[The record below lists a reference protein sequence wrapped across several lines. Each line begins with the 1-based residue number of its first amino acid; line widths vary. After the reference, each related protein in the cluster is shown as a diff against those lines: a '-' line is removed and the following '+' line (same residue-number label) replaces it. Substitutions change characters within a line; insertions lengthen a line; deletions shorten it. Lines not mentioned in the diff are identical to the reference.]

1 MKGGHVNVNE
11 LDGRVAIVTGGAG
24 GLGRGI
30 VERFVAEG
38 ARVVIADL
46 NVAAGKEL
54 AESLGPAALFRA
66 VDVADPEDVRGL
78 VEFSLNSF
86 GGLHVMVNN
95 AGVSGT
101 MHRSFL
107 DDDLADFSQ
116 VMGVNVLGVL
126 AGTTH
131 AARHMATAGGGS
143 IINVSSIGGLTAG
156 RSVITYR
163 ASKAAVI
170 HASKSAAIALA
181 EYDIRVNCIAPGNIT
196 TPLLASSVAGQA
208 DADATVAATRQ
219 KMAATAAAAARRH
232 RRRCRRGGAVPGE
245 RPVGLCD
252 RHRRCRSTAA
262 RRREARSTSTAWRS
276 WALSRRRP
284 DDGGPHPGRLAL
296 GRRHWSA
303 ALRPPALARPRRAS

>member
-1 MKGGHVNVNE
+1 VSGSE
-11 LDGRVAIVTGGAG
+11 LDGRVAIVTGGAS

-46 NVAAGKEL
+46 NADLGKEL
-54 AESLGPAALFRA
+54 AESLGPAAVFHA
-66 VDVADPEDVRGL
+66 VDVADPEAVRGL
-78 VEFSLNSF
+78 VEFGLTSF

-107 DDDLADFSQ
+107 DDDLADFNK
-116 VMGVNVLGVL
+116 VMGVNLLGVL

-143 IINVSSIGGLTAG
+143 IINVSSIGGVTAG
-156 RSVITYR
+156 RTMITYR

-181 EYDIRVNCIAPGNIT
+181 EHNIRVNCIAPGNIT

-208 DADATVAATRQ
+208 DADATVAVTRQ
-219 KMAATAAAAARRH
+219 KMAAMRPLQREGTAADVAEAALYLAS
-232 RRRCRRGGAVPGE
+232 
-245 RPVGLCD
+245 D
-252 RHRRCRSTAA
+252 RSAYVTGIVM
-262 RRREARSTSTAWRS
+262 
-276 WALSRRRP
+276 P
-284 DDGGPHPGRLAL
+284 IDGGTTAGSTVDLARLAQFQ
-296 GRRHWSA
+296 A
-303 ALRPPALARPRRAS
+303 PPA

>member
-1 MKGGHVNVNE
+1 MNE

-30 VERFVAEG
+30 AKRFAAEG

-46 NVAAGKEL
+46 NDSPGKEV
-54 AESLGPAALFRA
+54 AESLGPAAVFRA
-66 VDVADPEDVRGL
+66 VDVADPDEVRAL
-78 VEFSLNSF
+78 VEFSLNAF

-107 DDDLADFSQ
+107 DDDLADFSR

-131 AARHMATAGGGS
+131 AARRMATAGGGS

-181 EYDIRVNCIAPGNIT
+181 EYNIRVNCIAPGHIT
-196 TPLLASSVAGQA
+196 TPLLASSMDGQA
-208 DADATVAATRQ
+208 DADARVAATR
-219 KMAATAAAAARRH
+219 KMMDATRPLQRAGTAADIAEAALYLASDRSAYVT
-232 RRRCRRGGAVPGE
+232 GIVM
-245 RPVGLCD
+245 PV
-252 RHRRCRSTAA
+252 
-262 RRREARSTSTAWRS
+262 
-276 WALSRRRP
+276 
-284 DDGGPHPGRLAL
+284 DGGTTAGSTVNLGRLMQFQA
-296 GRRHWSA
+296 
-303 ALRPPALARPRRAS
+303 PPA

>member
-1 MKGGHVNVNE
+1 VSVNE

-46 NVAAGKEL
+46 SADPGKEL

-66 VDVADPEDVRGL
+66 SDVADPEDVRGL
-78 VEFSLNSF
+78 VEFTLNSF

-107 DDDLADFSQ
+107 DDDLADFSK
-116 VMGVNVLGVL
+116 VMGVNLLGVL
-126 AGTTH
+126 AGMTH

-143 IINVSSIGGLTAG
+143 IINVSSIGGVTAG
-156 RSVITYR
+156 RTVITYR

-181 EYDIRVNCIAPGNIT
+181 EHNIRVNCIAPGHIV

-208 DADATVAATRQ
+208 DADARVAATR
-219 KMAATAAAAARRH
+219 KMMDATRPLQRTGTAADIAEAALYLASDRSAYVT
-232 RRRCRRGGAVPGE
+232 GIVM
-245 RPVGLCD
+245 PV
-252 RHRRCRSTAA
+252 
-262 RRREARSTSTAWRS
+262 
-276 WALSRRRP
+276 
-284 DDGGPHPGRLAL
+284 DGGTTAGSTVNFDRLAQL
-296 GRRHWSA
+296 GLFQA
-303 ALRPPALARPRRAS
+303 PPA

>member
-1 MKGGHVNVNE
+1 M
-11 LDGRVAIVTGGAG
+11 
-24 GLGRGI
+24 
-30 VERFVAEG
+30 AEG

-46 NVAAGKEL
+46 NVGPGKEL
-54 AESLGPAALFRA
+54 AESLGPAAVFRA
-66 VDVADPEDVRGL
+66 VDVADPDDVRGL
-78 VEFSLNSF
+78 VEFTLHSF

-107 DDDLADFSQ
+107 DDDLADFSR

-181 EYDIRVNCIAPGNIT
+181 E
-196 TPLLASSVAGQA
+196 LQHQGQLHRA
-208 DADATVAATRQ
+208 RQHHDPAARELGGGTGRRGRDGGGDP
-219 KMAATAAAAARRH
+219 AEDGRHAAAAARRH

-245 RPVGLCD
+245 RPVGLRD
-252 RHRRCRSTAA
+252 RHRHAG
-262 RRREARSTSTAWRS
+262 RRR
-276 WALSRRRP
+276 L
-284 DDGGPHPGRLAL
+284 GGGEHGQ
-296 GRRHWSA
+296 
-303 ALRPPALARPRRAS
+303 LRPPGAAGRSQAPSG

>member
-1 MKGGHVNVNE
+1 MNE

-46 NVAAGKEL
+46 NVDLGKDL
-54 AESLGPAALFRA
+54 AESLGPAAVFHTT
-66 VDVADPEDVRGL
+66 DVADPDAVRGL
-78 VEFSLNSF
+78 VEFTVHSF

-131 AARHMATAGGGS
+131 AARHMAAAGGGS
-143 IINVSSIGGLTAG
+143 IINISSIGGVTAG
-156 RSVITYR
+156 RTVITYR

-181 EYDIRVNCIAPGNIT
+181 EHNIRVNCIAPGNIT

-208 DADATVAATRQ
+208 DADATVSVTRQ
-219 KMAATAAAAARRH
+219 KMAAMRPLRREGTAADVAEAALYLASDRSAYVT
-232 RRRCRRGGAVPGE
+232 GIVM
-245 RPVGLCD
+245 PV
-252 RHRRCRSTAA
+252 
-262 RRREARSTSTAWRS
+262 
-276 WALSRRRP
+276 
-284 DDGGPHPGRLAL
+284 DGGTTAGSTVNLGRLAQFQAP
-296 GRRHWSA
+296 SA
-303 ALRPPALARPRRAS
+303 

>member
-1 MKGGHVNVNE
+1 VNGSELGGK
-11 LDGRVAIVTGGAG
+11 VAIVTGGAS
-24 GLGRGI
+24 GLGRGM
-30 VERFVAEG
+30 VERFAAEG

-46 NVAAGKEL
+46 NVDLGKEL
-54 AESLGPAALFRA
+54 AESLGPSALFRA
-66 VDVADPEDVRGL
+66 VDVSDPDDVRGL
-78 VEFSLNSF
+78 VEFTLNSF

-107 DDDLADFSQ
+107 DDDLADFNR

-143 IINVSSIGGLTAG
+143 IINVSSIGGVTAG

-181 EYDIRVNCIAPGNIT
+181 EHNIRVNCIAPGHIV

-208 DADATVAATRQ
+208 DADARVTATR
-219 KMAATAAAAARRH
+219 KMMDATRPLQRAGTAADIAEAALYLASDRSAYVT
-232 RRRCRRGGAVPGE
+232 GIVM
-245 RPVGLCD
+245 PV
-252 RHRRCRSTAA
+252 
-262 RRREARSTSTAWRS
+262 
-276 WALSRRRP
+276 
-284 DDGGPHPGRLAL
+284 DGGTTAGSTVNFARLAQQ
-296 GRRHWSA
+296 GTFQ
-303 ALRPPALARPRRAS
+303 PPTA

>member
-1 MKGGHVNVNE
+1 MKAVHVNVNE

-30 VERFVAEG
+30 AARFVAEG

-46 NVAAGKEL
+46 NADLGKEL
-54 AESLGPAALFRA
+54 AESLGPAAVFRA
-66 VDVADPEDVRGL
+66 VNVADPEQVRGL
-78 VEFSLNSF
+78 VEFTTASF

-116 VMGVNVLGVL
+116 VMGVNLLGVL

-131 AARHMATAGGGS
+131 AARHMATAGGGGS

-181 EYDIRVNCIAPGNIT
+181 DDNIRVNCIAPGNIT

-208 DADATVAATRQ
+208 DADATVSLTRQ
-219 KMAATAAAAARRH
+219 KMAAMRPLRREGTAADVAEAALYLASDRSAYVT
-232 RRRCRRGGAVPGE
+232 GIVVP
-245 RPVGLCD
+245 V
-252 RHRRCRSTAA
+252 
-262 RRREARSTSTAWRS
+262 
-276 WALSRRRP
+276 
-284 DDGGPHPGRLAL
+284 DGGSAAGSTVNFDRLAQL
-296 GRRHWSA
+296 GAFQVPSA
-303 ALRPPALARPRRAS
+303 

>member
-1 MKGGHVNVNE
+1 MNVNE
-11 LDGRVAIVTGGAG
+11 LEGRVAVVTGAAG

-30 VERFVAEG
+30 AERFVTEG
-38 ARVVIADL
+38 ARVVIADQ
-46 NVAAGKEL
+46 NVDLGKEL
-54 AESLGPAALFRA
+54 AESLGPAAVFHA
-66 VDVADPEDVRGL
+66 VDVSDPEEVRGL
-78 VEFSLNSF
+78 VEFTLHSF

-107 DDDLADFSQ
+107 DDDLADFTK

-143 IINVSSIGGLTAG
+143 IINVSSIGGVTAG

-181 EYDIRVNCIAPGNIT
+181 EYNIRVNCIAPGHIV

-208 DADATVAATRQ
+208 DADARVLATRR
-219 KMAATAAAAARRH
+219 MMDATRPLPRAGTAADIAEAALYLAS
-232 RRRCRRGGAVPGE
+232 
-245 RPVGLCD
+245 D
-252 RHRRCRSTAA
+252 RSAYVTGIVMAI
-262 RRREARSTSTAWRS
+262 
-276 WALSRRRP
+276 
-284 DDGGPHPGRLAL
+284 DGGTTAGSTVNLARLAQFQ
-296 GRRHWSA
+296 A
-303 ALRPPALARPRRAS
+303 PPG